1 MLMNLSSKKK
11 GVQGSTVGFGGRRGH
26 RAARVNESIL
36 VVGGMD
42 KSGRAI
48 S

>member
-11 GVQGSTVGFGGRRGH
+11 GVQGSGVVFPGRRGH
-26 RAARVNESIL
+26 RAARLNDSIF

-42 KSGRAI
+42 KSGRVI